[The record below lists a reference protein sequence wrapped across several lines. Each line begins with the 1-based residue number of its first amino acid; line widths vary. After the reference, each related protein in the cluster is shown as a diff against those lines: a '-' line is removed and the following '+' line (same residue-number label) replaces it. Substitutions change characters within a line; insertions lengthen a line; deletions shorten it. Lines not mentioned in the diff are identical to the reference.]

1 MLPST
6 CLARLLIVA
15 MVLSVTS
22 PAQKVDTKSLKDIL
36 SKQGFA
42 GSLQGRITFTFLG
55 NMKCNSKALQVY
67 YYTWEETNP
76 PGRAIHFSQRLIFIE
91 NRNYLGHYVI
101 ADRPILAKRDSLR
114 FPYSKKGGNSIQ
126 CGPEGLPGSVQL
138 EGGDAVLER

>member
-55 NMKCNSKALQVY
+55 NMKSNSKALQVY
-67 YYTWEETNP
+67 YYPWEQTNP
-76 PGRAIHFSQRLIFIE
+76 PGPAIHFIHRPLFIYTPTPP
-91 NRNYLGHYVI
+91 RHC
-101 ADRPILAKRDSLR
+101 
-114 FPYSKKGGNSIQ
+114 SI
-126 CGPEGLPGSVQL
+126 PNPPLP
-138 EGGDAVLER
+138 